1 MQSTMI
7 FKRFFST
14 QARVTGKTLALSSA
28 SPYPKL
34 VIPVDPLPH
43 FFRGRDAHS
52 KYKDHGAGGRHH

>member
-1 MQSTMI
+1 MQSTMM

-14 QARVTGKTLALSSA
+14 QARVNGRTLALSSA

-43 FFRGRDAHS
+43 FFLGRDANS
-52 KYKDHGAGGRHH
+52 KFKSYGAGGRHH